1 MTVKFCKTED
11 KDWIYFDP
19 CYENYPRLMPQLK
32 SVIKHEFGHALGLGH
47 YKADDIDVSIGWARG
62 TVPAPSIMAVFSHQN
77 LNENV
82 ITVKD
87 IVAVRSMYGEN
98 GFLPNPEDEIIF
110 ESFQTSSDLIIIPK
124 GGFVTAGVDGLIS
137 KDQYI
142 SGIQVD
148 ITIIDPNQDVENRK
162 VRVNSDGVFNFQTV
176 IDESVING
184 TYTVY
189 AEYREKKS
197 EEIAIEVQ
205 YEGQSEESTIP
216 QWLKN
221 SVKWWAEDK
230 INEVDFILGIQDLI
244 RKGVLTP
251 SSPEHQTFEDYQK
264 ESLGVKIP
272 KYVKQTSL
280 WWAEGQISDQEFVD
294 GIQYLIKKGILVI

>member
-1 MTVKFCKTED
+1 M
-11 KDWIYFDP
+11 
-19 CYENYPRLMPQLK
+19 
-32 SVIKHEFGHALGLGH
+32 
-47 YKADDIDVSIGWARG
+47 
-62 TVPAPSIMAVFSHQN
+62 
-77 LNENV
+77 
-82 ITVKD
+82 
-87 IVAVRSMYGEN
+87 
-98 GFLPNPEDEIIF
+98 
-110 ESFQTSSDLIIIPK
+110 IIIPK